1 MKTIHKTIAA
11 AAAALACGAA
21 CADVTFYERDN
32 FGGRSFTARNPIE
45 DFHNFG
51 FNDRASSVVVSGEP
65 WEVCEDVVFR
75 GHCVLLRPG
84 NYPSLGTMNLNDRV
98 SSAREVDRHA
108 RWTNDQYAPAPLPGQ
123 ITFYENDA
131 FQGRSFNA
139 TSDIPNFRR
148 YGFNDRASS
157 VVVLG
162 DRWEACEDPEFGGRC
177 IFLRPGRYPNLAS
190 MGMNDRVSSVRLL
203 LPGMRTDES
212 RWAPAAP
219 PAYDYRARPQ
229 EPIYTAP
236 VSYSHAVYA
245 NAGQHCWVDHEQ
257 VPADKRRNQVA
268 GAAIGGILGGVLG
281 HQIGGNNTGTI
292 AGALGGA
299 VLGGLL
305 GNNVNSNV
313 ASRDVQRCEP
323 NQVSGTP
330 TYWDTAYTYRGVE
343 HHVQTTSDPGP
354 TIPVNANGE
363 PRS

>member
-1 MKTIHKTIAA
+1 MKTIHKMMAG
-11 AAAALACGAA
+11 AAAALACGLA
-21 CADVTFYERDN
+21 CADVTFYEHDN
-32 FGGRSFTARNPIE
+32 FGGRNFTSRAPVE
-45 DFHNFG
+45 DFRNFG
-51 FNDRASSVVVSGEP
+51 FNDRASSVVVTGDP
-65 WEVCEDVVFR
+65 WEVCEDVAFR

-108 RWTNDQYAPAPLPGQ
+108 RWTNDQYAPPPLPGQ
-123 ITFYENDA
+123 ITFYENEG

-162 DRWEACEDPEFGGRC
+162 DRWEACEDAEFGGRC

-190 MGMNDRVSSVRLL
+190 MGMNDRVSSVRLIT
-203 LPGMRTDES
+203 PGMRVDDS

-219 PAYDYRARPQ
+219 PAYDWRARPQ

-268 GAAIGGILGGVLG
+268 GAAIGGVLGGVLG
-281 HQIGGNNTGTI
+281 HQVGGNNTGTI

-299 VLGGLL
+299 VLGGLI

-313 ASRDVQRCEP
+313 ATRDVQRCEP
-323 NQVSGTP
+323 NQTSGTP
-330 TYWDTAYTYRGVE
+330 AYYDTVYTYRGVE
-343 HHVQTTSDPGP
+343 HRVQTTTDPGP